1 MSSFK
6 DKTNQY
12 ENEIKRN
19 FKTYN
24 DNKKDRIQ
32 AKKFNDLLNISNKNQ
47 KNQFMYDSIKS
58 LIDLKKEE
66 NEENISPEEYISFI
80 DNQLNDKNN
89 DNLKNIFNVFCDS
102 NTQKISWITFPLI
115 AKELGNEELSNNLMN
130 IIGQSKLYS
139 KKINYEEFVDI
150 MNSESD
156 EEKDEI
162 DIKSNNI
169 DDNNQKNNSKTNSP
183 DDEENLK
190 INDFIEN
197 YEEKPTYKQRKIIA
211 NRNKKYE
218 EEISSSSKSINKVS
232 DDIIIEE
239 KSEENKISNYEN
251 DNDNEKIVKRYHRR
265 YRSKK
270 IPNNNENHNS
280 ENINANH
287 KVINKYRKKHSYH

>member
-1 MSSFK
+1 MSSSK
-6 DKTNQY
+6 NKTEQY
-12 ENEIKRN
+12 ENEIKTN

-24 DNKKDRIQ
+24 DNKKDIIQ
-32 AKKFNDLLNISNKNQ
+32 AKKFNDLIYISKNNK

-58 LIDLKKEE
+58 LIDLKQEE
-66 NEENISPEEYISFI
+66 KEENISPEEYISFI
-80 DNQLNDKNN
+80 ENQLNTDKNN
-89 DNLKNIFNVFCDS
+89 NNLKNIFNVFCDS
-102 NTQKISWITFPLI
+102 NTQKISWNTFPLI
-115 AKELGNEELSNNLMN
+115 AKELGNEELADNLMN
-130 IIGQSKLYS
+130 VIRQSKLYS
-139 KKINYEEFVDI
+139 KKINYEEFLDI

-156 EEKDEI
+156 EEKEEI

-169 DDNNQKNNSKTNSP
+169 DDKNNKNSKTDNINE
-183 DDEENLK
+183 EENFK
-190 INDFIEN
+190 INDYIEN

-218 EEISSSSKSINKVS
+218 DEISSSSKSINKAS

-251 DNDNEKIVKRYHRR
+251 DNDNEKIIKRYHRR

-280 ENINANH
+280 ENINLNH
-287 KVINKYRKKHSYH
+287 KAINKYRKKHSYH

>member
-1 MSSFK
+1 MSSSK
-6 DKTNQY
+6 NKTEQY
-12 ENEIKRN
+12 ENEIKTN

-24 DNKKDRIQ
+24 DNKKDIIQ
-32 AKKFNDLLNISNKNQ
+32 AKKFNDLIYISKNNK

-58 LIDLKKEE
+58 LIDLKQEE
-66 NEENISPEEYISFI
+66 KEENISPEEYISFI
-80 DNQLNDKNN
+80 ENQLNTDKNN
-89 DNLKNIFNVFCDS
+89 SNLKNIFNVFCDS
-102 NTQKISWITFPLI
+102 NTQKISWNTFPLI
-115 AKELGNEELSNNLMN
+115 AKELGNEELADNLMN
-130 IIGQSKLYS
+130 VIRQSKLYS
-139 KKINYEEFVDI
+139 KKINYEEFLDI

-156 EEKDEI
+156 EEKEEI

-169 DDNNQKNNSKTNSP
+169 DDKNNKNIKTDNIN
-183 DDEENLK
+183 DEENFK
-190 INDFIEN
+190 INDYIEN

-218 EEISSSSKSINKVS
+218 DEISSSSKSINKVS

-251 DNDNEKIVKRYHRR
+251 DNDNEKIIKRYHRR

-280 ENINANH
+280 ENINLNH
-287 KVINKYRKKHSYH
+287 KAINKYRKKHSYH

>member
-24 DNKKDRIQ
+24 DNKKDIIQ

-80 DNQLNDKNN
+80 ENQLNDKNN

-115 AKELGNEELSNNLMN
+115 AKELGNEELSNNLVN
-130 IIGQSKLYS
+130 IISQSKLYS
-139 KKINYEEFVDI
+139 KKINYEEFLDI

-156 EEKDEI
+156 DEKEEI

-169 DDNNQKNNSKTNSP
+169 DANNQKNNSKTNSP

-218 EEISSSSKSINKVS
+218 EEISSSSKSINKAS

>member
-1 MSSFK
+1 MSSSK
-6 DKTNQY
+6 KKTEQY
-12 ENEIKRN
+12 ENEIKTN

-24 DNKKDRIQ
+24 DNKKDIIQ
-32 AKKFNDLLNISNKNQ
+32 AKKFNDLIYISKNNK

-58 LIDLKKEE
+58 LIDLKQEE
-66 NEENISPEEYISFI
+66 KEENISPEEYISFI
-80 DNQLNDKNN
+80 ENQLNTDKNN
-89 DNLKNIFNVFCDS
+89 NNLKNIFNVFCDS
-102 NTQKISWITFPLI
+102 NTQKISWNTFPLI
-115 AKELGNEELSNNLMN
+115 AKELGNEELADNLMN
-130 IIGQSKLYS
+130 VIRQSKLYS
-139 KKINYEEFVDI
+139 KKINYEEFLDI

-156 EEKDEI
+156 EEKEEI

-169 DDNNQKNNSKTNSP
+169 DDKNNKNSKTDSLNE
-183 DDEENLK
+183 EENFK
-190 INDFIEN
+190 INDYIEN

-218 EEISSSSKSINKVS
+218 DEISSSSKSINKAS

-251 DNDNEKIVKRYHRR
+251 DNDNEKIIKRYHRR

-280 ENINANH
+280 ENINLNH
-287 KVINKYRKKHSYH
+287 KAINKYRKKHSYH

>member
-1 MSSFK
+1 MSSSK
-6 DKTNQY
+6 NKTEQY
-12 ENEIKRN
+12 ENEIKTN

-24 DNKKDRIQ
+24 DNKKDIIQ
-32 AKKFNDLLNISNKNQ
+32 AKKFNDLIYISKNNK

-58 LIDLKKEE
+58 LIDLKQEE
-66 NEENISPEEYISFI
+66 KEENISPEEYISFI
-80 DNQLNDKNN
+80 ENQLNTDKNN
-89 DNLKNIFNVFCDS
+89 NNLKNIFNVFCDS
-102 NTQKISWITFPLI
+102 NTQKISWNTFPLI
-115 AKELGNEELSNNLMN
+115 AKELGNEELADNLMN
-130 IIGQSKLYS
+130 VIRQSKLYS
-139 KKINYEEFVDI
+139 KKINYEEFLDI

-156 EEKDEI
+156 EEKEKI
-162 DIKSNNI
+162 DIKSSNI
-169 DDNNQKNNSKTNSP
+169 DDKNNKNSKTDSLNE
-183 DDEENLK
+183 EENFK
-190 INDFIEN
+190 INDYIEN

-218 EEISSSSKSINKVS
+218 DEISSSSKSINKAS

-251 DNDNEKIVKRYHRR
+251 DNDNEKTIKRYHRR

-280 ENINANH
+280 ENINLNH

>member
-6 DKTNQY
+6 NKTEQY
-12 ENEIKRN
+12 ENEIKTN

-24 DNKKDRIQ
+24 DNKKDIIQ
-32 AKKFNDLLNISNKNQ
+32 AKKFNDLIYISKNNK

-58 LIDLKKEE
+58 LIDLKQEE
-66 NEENISPEEYISFI
+66 KEENISPEEYISFI
-80 DNQLNDKNN
+80 ENQLNTDKNN
-89 DNLKNIFNVFCDS
+89 NNLKNIFNVFCDS
-102 NTQKISWITFPLI
+102 NTQKISWNTFPLI
-115 AKELGNEELSNNLMN
+115 AKELGNEELADNLMN
-130 IIGQSKLYS
+130 VIRQSKLYS
-139 KKINYEEFVDI
+139 KKINYEEFLDI

-156 EEKDEI
+156 EEKEEI

-169 DDNNQKNNSKTNSP
+169 DDKNNKNSKTDSLNE
-183 DDEENLK
+183 EENFK
-190 INDFIEN
+190 INDYIEN

-218 EEISSSSKSINKVS
+218 DEISSSSKSINKAS

-251 DNDNEKIVKRYHRR
+251 DNDNEKIIKRYHRR

-280 ENINANH
+280 ENINLNH

>member
-1 MSSFK
+1 MSSSK
-6 DKTNQY
+6 KKTEQY
-12 ENEIKRN
+12 ENEIKTN

-24 DNKKDRIQ
+24 DNKKDIIQ
-32 AKKFNDLLNISNKNQ
+32 AKKFNDLIYISKNNK

-80 DNQLNDKNN
+80 ENQLNTDKNN
-89 DNLKNIFNVFCDS
+89 NNLKNIFNVFCDS
-102 NTQKISWITFPLI
+102 NTQKISWNTFPLI
-115 AKELGNEELSNNLMN
+115 AKELGNEELADNLMN
-130 IIGQSKLYS
+130 VIRQSKLYS
-139 KKINYEEFVDI
+139 KKINYEEFLDI

-156 EEKDEI
+156 EEKEEI

-169 DDNNQKNNSKTNSP
+169 DDKNNKNSKTDSLNE
-183 DDEENLK
+183 EENFK
-190 INDFIEN
+190 INDYIEN

-218 EEISSSSKSINKVS
+218 DEISSSSKSINKAS

-251 DNDNEKIVKRYHRR
+251 DNDNEKIIKRYHRR

-280 ENINANH
+280 ENINLNH

>member
-6 DKTNQY
+6 NKTEQY
-12 ENEIKRN
+12 ENEIKTN

-24 DNKKDRIQ
+24 DNKKDIIQ
-32 AKKFNDLLNISNKNQ
+32 AKKFNDLIYISKNNK

-58 LIDLKKEE
+58 LIDLKQEE
-66 NEENISPEEYISFI
+66 KEENISPEEYISFI
-80 DNQLNDKNN
+80 ENQLNTDKNN
-89 DNLKNIFNVFCDS
+89 NNLKNIFNVFCDS
-102 NTQKISWITFPLI
+102 NTQKISWNTFPLI
-115 AKELGNEELSNNLMN
+115 AKELGNEELADNLMN
-130 IIGQSKLYS
+130 VIRQSKLYS
-139 KKINYEEFVDI
+139 KKINYEEFLDI

-156 EEKDEI
+156 EEKEEI

-169 DDNNQKNNSKTNSP
+169 DDKNNKNIKTDNIN
-183 DDEENLK
+183 DEENFK
-190 INDFIEN
+190 INDYIEN

-218 EEISSSSKSINKVS
+218 DEISSSSKSINKVS

-251 DNDNEKIVKRYHRR
+251 DNDNEKIIKRYHRR

-280 ENINANH
+280 ENINLNH
-287 KVINKYRKKHSYH
+287 KAINKYRKKHSYH

>member
-1 MSSFK
+1 MSSSK
-6 DKTNQY
+6 NKTEQY
-12 ENEIKRN
+12 ENEIKTN

-24 DNKKDRIQ
+24 DNKKDIIQ
-32 AKKFNDLLNISNKNQ
+32 AKKFNDLIYISKNNK

-80 DNQLNDKNN
+80 ENQLNTDKNN
-89 DNLKNIFNVFCDS
+89 NNLKNIFNVFCDS
-102 NTQKISWITFPLI
+102 NTQKISWNTFPLI
-115 AKELGNEELSNNLMN
+115 AKELGNEELADNLMN
-130 IIGQSKLYS
+130 VIRQSKLYS
-139 KKINYEEFVDI
+139 KKINYEEFLDI

-156 EEKDEI
+156 EEKEEI

-169 DDNNQKNNSKTNSP
+169 DDKNNKNSKTNSLN
-183 DDEENLK
+183 DEENFK
-190 INDFIEN
+190 INDYIEN

-218 EEISSSSKSINKVS
+218 DEISSSSKSINKAS

-251 DNDNEKIVKRYHRR
+251 DNDNEKIIKRYHRR

-280 ENINANH
+280 ENINLNH

>member
-1 MSSFK
+1 MSSSK
-6 DKTNQY
+6 NKTEQY
-12 ENEIKRN
+12 ENEIKTN
-19 FKTYN
+19 FKIYN
-24 DNKKDRIQ
+24 DNKKDIIQ
-32 AKKFNDLLNISNKNQ
+32 AKKFNDLIYISKNNK

-58 LIDLKKEE
+58 LIDLKQEE
-66 NEENISPEEYISFI
+66 KEENISPEEYISFI
-80 DNQLNDKNN
+80 ENQLNTDKKNN
-89 DNLKNIFNVFCDS
+89 NLKNIFNVFCDS
-102 NTQKISWITFPLI
+102 NTQKISWNTFPLI
-115 AKELGNEELSNNLMN
+115 AKELGNEELADNLMN
-130 IIGQSKLYS
+130 VIRQSKLYS
-139 KKINYEEFVDI
+139 KKINYEEFLDI

-156 EEKDEI
+156 EEKEEI

-169 DDNNQKNNSKTNSP
+169 DDKNNKNSKTNSLN
-183 DDEENLK
+183 DEENFK
-190 INDFIEN
+190 INDYIEN

-218 EEISSSSKSINKVS
+218 DEISSPSKSINKAS

-251 DNDNEKIVKRYHRR
+251 DNDNEKIIKRYHRR

-280 ENINANH
+280 ENINLNH

>member
-1 MSSFK
+1 MSSSK
-6 DKTNQY
+6 NKTEQY
-12 ENEIKRN
+12 ENEIKTN

-24 DNKKDRIQ
+24 DNKKDIIQ
-32 AKKFNDLLNISNKNQ
+32 AKKFNDLIYISKNNK

-58 LIDLKKEE
+58 LIDLKQEE
-66 NEENISPEEYISFI
+66 KEENISPEEYISFI
-80 DNQLNDKNN
+80 ENQLNTDKNN
-89 DNLKNIFNVFCDS
+89 NNLKNIFNVFCDS
-102 NTQKISWITFPLI
+102 NTQKISWNTFPLI
-115 AKELGNEELSNNLMN
+115 AKELGNEELADNLMN
-130 IIGQSKLYS
+130 VIRQSKLYS
-139 KKINYEEFVDI
+139 KKINYEEFLDI

-156 EEKDEI
+156 EEKEEI

-169 DDNNQKNNSKTNSP
+169 DDKNNKNSKTNSLN
-183 DDEENLK
+183 DEENFK
-190 INDFIEN
+190 INDYIEN

-218 EEISSSSKSINKVS
+218 DEISSSSKSINKVS

-251 DNDNEKIVKRYHRR
+251 DNDNEKIIKRYHRR

-280 ENINANH
+280 ENINLNH

>member
-6 DKTNQY
+6 NKTEQY
-12 ENEIKRN
+12 ENEIKTN

-24 DNKKDRIQ
+24 DNKKDIIQ
-32 AKKFNDLLNISNKNQ
+32 AKKFNDLIYISKNNK

-58 LIDLKKEE
+58 LIDLKQEE
-66 NEENISPEEYISFI
+66 KEENISPEEYISFI
-80 DNQLNDKNN
+80 ENQLNTDKNN
-89 DNLKNIFNVFCDS
+89 NNLKNIFNVFCDS
-102 NTQKISWITFPLI
+102 NTQKISWNTFPLI
-115 AKELGNEELSNNLMN
+115 AKELGNEELADNLMN
-130 IIGQSKLYS
+130 VIRQSKLYS
-139 KKINYEEFVDI
+139 KKINYEEFLDI

-156 EEKDEI
+156 EEKEEI

-169 DDNNQKNNSKTNSP
+169 DDKNNKNIKTDNIN
-183 DDEENLK
+183 DEENFK
-190 INDFIEN
+190 INDYIEN

-218 EEISSSSKSINKVS
+218 DEISSSSKSINKAS

-251 DNDNEKIVKRYHRR
+251 DNDNEKIIKRYHRR

-280 ENINANH
+280 ENINLNH

>member
-1 MSSFK
+1 MSSSK
-6 DKTNQY
+6 NKTEQY
-12 ENEIKRN
+12 ENEIKTN

-24 DNKKDRIQ
+24 DNKKDIIQ
-32 AKKFNDLLNISNKNQ
+32 AKKFNDLIYISKNNK

-58 LIDLKKEE
+58 LIDLKQEE
-66 NEENISPEEYISFI
+66 KEENISPEEYISFI
-80 DNQLNDKNN
+80 ENQLNTDKNN
-89 DNLKNIFNVFCDS
+89 NNLKNIFNVFCDS
-102 NTQKISWITFPLI
+102 NTQKISWNTFPLI
-115 AKELGNEELSNNLMN
+115 AKELGNEELADNLMN
-130 IIGQSKLYS
+130 VIRQSKLYS
-139 KKINYEEFVDI
+139 KKINYEEFLDI

-156 EEKDEI
+156 EEKEEI

-169 DDNNQKNNSKTNSP
+169 DDKNNKNNKTDNIN
-183 DDEENLK
+183 DEENFK
-190 INDFIEN
+190 INDYIEN

-218 EEISSSSKSINKVS
+218 DEISSSSKSINKAS

-251 DNDNEKIVKRYHRR
+251 DNDNEKIIKRYHRR

-280 ENINANH
+280 ENINLNH
-287 KVINKYRKKHSYH
+287 KAINKYRKKHSYH

>member
-6 DKTNQY
+6 NKTEQY
-12 ENEIKRN
+12 ENEIKTN

-24 DNKKDRIQ
+24 DNKKDIIQ
-32 AKKFNDLLNISNKNQ
+32 TKKFNDLIYISKNNK

-58 LIDLKKEE
+58 LIDLKQEE
-66 NEENISPEEYISFI
+66 KEENISPEEYISFI
-80 DNQLNDKNN
+80 ENQLNTDKNN
-89 DNLKNIFNVFCDS
+89 NNLKNIFNVFCDS
-102 NTQKISWITFPLI
+102 NTQKISWNTFPLI
-115 AKELGNEELSNNLMN
+115 AKELGNEELADNLMN
-130 IIGQSKLYS
+130 VIRQSKLYS
-139 KKINYEEFVDI
+139 KKINYEEFLDI

-156 EEKDEI
+156 EEKEKI
-162 DIKSNNI
+162 DIKSSNI
-169 DDNNQKNNSKTNSP
+169 DDKNNKNSKTDSLNE
-183 DDEENLK
+183 EENFK
-190 INDFIEN
+190 INDYIEN

-218 EEISSSSKSINKVS
+218 DEISSSSKSINKAS

-251 DNDNEKIVKRYHRR
+251 DNDNEKIIKRYHRR

-280 ENINANH
+280 ENINLNH
-287 KVINKYRKKHSYH
+287 KAINKYRKKHSYH

>member
-1 MSSFK
+1 MSSSK
-6 DKTNQY
+6 NKTEQY
-12 ENEIKRN
+12 ENEIKTN

-24 DNKKDRIQ
+24 DNKKDIIQ
-32 AKKFNDLLNISNKNQ
+32 AKKFNDLIYISKNNK

-58 LIDLKKEE
+58 LIDLKQEE
-66 NEENISPEEYISFI
+66 KEENISPEEYISFI
-80 DNQLNDKNN
+80 ENQLNTDKNN
-89 DNLKNIFNVFCDS
+89 NNLKNIFNVFCDS
-102 NTQKISWITFPLI
+102 NTQKISWNTFPLI
-115 AKELGNEELSNNLMN
+115 AKELGNEELADNLMN
-130 IIGQSKLYS
+130 VIRQSKLYS
-139 KKINYEEFVDI
+139 KKINYEEFLDI

-156 EEKDEI
+156 EEKEEI

-169 DDNNQKNNSKTNSP
+169 DDKNNKNSKTDSLNE
-183 DDEENLK
+183 EENFK
-190 INDFIEN
+190 INDYIEN

-218 EEISSSSKSINKVS
+218 DEISSSSKSINKAS

-251 DNDNEKIVKRYHRR
+251 DNDNEKIIKRYHRR

-280 ENINANH
+280 ENINLNH
-287 KVINKYRKKHSYH
+287 KAINKYRKKHSYH

>member
-1 MSSFK
+1 MSSSK
-6 DKTNQY
+6 KKTEQY
-12 ENEIKRN
+12 ENEIKTN

-24 DNKKDRIQ
+24 DNKKDIIQ
-32 AKKFNDLLNISNKNQ
+32 AKKFNDLIYISKNNK

-80 DNQLNDKNN
+80 ENQLNTDKNN
-89 DNLKNIFNVFCDS
+89 NNLKNIFNVFCDS
-102 NTQKISWITFPLI
+102 NTQKISWNTFPLI
-115 AKELGNEELSNNLMN
+115 AKELGNEELADNLMN
-130 IIGQSKLYS
+130 VIRQSKLYS
-139 KKINYEEFVDI
+139 KKINYEEFLDI

-156 EEKDEI
+156 EEKEKI
-162 DIKSNNI
+162 DIKSSNI
-169 DDNNQKNNSKTNSP
+169 DDKNNKNSKTDSLNE
-183 DDEENLK
+183 EENFK
-190 INDFIEN
+190 INDYIEN

-218 EEISSSSKSINKVS
+218 DEISSSSKSINKAS

-251 DNDNEKIVKRYHRR
+251 DNDNEKIIKRYHRR

-280 ENINANH
+280 ENINLNH
-287 KVINKYRKKHSYH
+287 KAINKYRKKHSYH

>member
-1 MSSFK
+1 MSSSK
-6 DKTNQY
+6 NKTEQY
-12 ENEIKRN
+12 ENEIKTN

-24 DNKKDRIQ
+24 DNKKDIIQ
-32 AKKFNDLLNISNKNQ
+32 AKKFNDLIYISKNNK

-58 LIDLKKEE
+58 LIDLKQEE
-66 NEENISPEEYISFI
+66 KEENISPEEYISFI
-80 DNQLNDKNN
+80 ENQLNTDKNN
-89 DNLKNIFNVFCDS
+89 NNLKNIFNVFCDS
-102 NTQKISWITFPLI
+102 NTQKISWNTFPLI
-115 AKELGNEELSNNLMN
+115 AKELGNEELADNLMN
-130 IIGQSKLYS
+130 VIRQSKLYS
-139 KKINYEEFVDI
+139 KKINYEEFLDI

-156 EEKDEI
+156 EEKEEI

-169 DDNNQKNNSKTNSP
+169 DDKNNKNSKTDNIN
-183 DDEENLK
+183 EKENFK
-190 INDFIEN
+190 INDYIEN

-218 EEISSSSKSINKVS
+218 DEISSSSKSINKAS

-251 DNDNEKIVKRYHRR
+251 DNDNEKIIKRYHRR

-280 ENINANH
+280 ENINLNH
-287 KVINKYRKKHSYH
+287 KAINKYRKKHSYH

>member
-1 MSSFK
+1 MSSSK
-6 DKTNQY
+6 NKTEQY
-12 ENEIKRN
+12 ENEIKTN

-24 DNKKDRIQ
+24 DNKKDIIQ
-32 AKKFNDLLNISNKNQ
+32 AKKFNDLIYISKNNK

-58 LIDLKKEE
+58 LIDLKQEE
-66 NEENISPEEYISFI
+66 KEENISPEEYISFI
-80 DNQLNDKNN
+80 ENQLNTDKNN
-89 DNLKNIFNVFCDS
+89 NNLKNIFNVFCDS
-102 NTQKISWITFPLI
+102 NTQKISWNTFPLI
-115 AKELGNEELSNNLMN
+115 AKELGNEELADNLMN
-130 IIGQSKLYS
+130 VIRQSKLYS
-139 KKINYEEFVDI
+139 KKINFEEFLDI

-156 EEKDEI
+156 EEKEEI

-169 DDNNQKNNSKTNSP
+169 DDKNNKNIKTDNIN
-183 DDEENLK
+183 DEENFK
-190 INDFIEN
+190 INDYIEN

-218 EEISSSSKSINKVS
+218 DEISSSSKSINKAS

-251 DNDNEKIVKRYHRR
+251 DNDNEKIIKRYHRR

-280 ENINANH
+280 ENINLNH

>member
-1 MSSFK
+1 MSSSK
-6 DKTNQY
+6 NKTEQY
-12 ENEIKRN
+12 ENEIKTN

-24 DNKKDRIQ
+24 DNKKDIIQ
-32 AKKFNDLLNISNKNQ
+32 AKKFNDLIYISKNNK

-58 LIDLKKEE
+58 LIDLKQEE
-66 NEENISPEEYISFI
+66 KEENISPEEYISFI
-80 DNQLNDKNN
+80 ENQLNTDKNN
-89 DNLKNIFNVFCDS
+89 NNLKNIFNVFCDS
-102 NTQKISWITFPLI
+102 NTQKISWNTFPLI
-115 AKELGNEELSNNLMN
+115 AKELGNEELADNLMN
-130 IIGQSKLYS
+130 VIRQSKLYS
-139 KKINYEEFVDI
+139 KKINYEEFLDI

-156 EEKDEI
+156 EEKEKI

-169 DDNNQKNNSKTNSP
+169 DDKNNKNSKTDSLNE
-183 DDEENLK
+183 EENFK
-190 INDFIEN
+190 INDYIEN

-218 EEISSSSKSINKVS
+218 DEISSSSKSINKAS

-251 DNDNEKIVKRYHRR
+251 DNDNEKIIKRYHRR

-280 ENINANH
+280 ENINLNH

>member
-6 DKTNQY
+6 NKTEQY
-12 ENEIKRN
+12 ENEIKTN

-24 DNKKDRIQ
+24 DNKKDIIQ
-32 AKKFNDLLNISNKNQ
+32 AKKFNDLIYISKNNK

-58 LIDLKKEE
+58 LIDLKQEE
-66 NEENISPEEYISFI
+66 KEENISPEEYISFI
-80 DNQLNDKNN
+80 ENQLNTDKNN
-89 DNLKNIFNVFCDS
+89 NNLKNIFNVFCDS
-102 NTQKISWITFPLI
+102 NTQKISWNTFPLI
-115 AKELGNEELSNNLMN
+115 AKELGNEELADNLMN
-130 IIGQSKLYS
+130 VIRQSKLYS
-139 KKINYEEFVDI
+139 KKINYEEFLDI

-156 EEKDEI
+156 EEKEEI

-169 DDNNQKNNSKTNSP
+169 DDKNNKNSKTNSLN
-183 DDEENLK
+183 DEENFK
-190 INDFIEN
+190 INDYIEN

-218 EEISSSSKSINKVS
+218 DEISSSSKSINKAS

-251 DNDNEKIVKRYHRR
+251 DNDNEKIIKRYHRR

-280 ENINANH
+280 ENINLNH

>member
-6 DKTNQY
+6 NKTEQY
-12 ENEIKRN
+12 ENEIKTN

-24 DNKKDRIQ
+24 DNKKDIIQ
-32 AKKFNDLLNISNKNQ
+32 AKKFNDLIYISKNNK

-58 LIDLKKEE
+58 LIDLKQEE
-66 NEENISPEEYISFI
+66 KEENISPEEYISFI
-80 DNQLNDKNN
+80 ENQLNTDKNN
-89 DNLKNIFNVFCDS
+89 NNLKNIFNVFCDS
-102 NTQKISWITFPLI
+102 NTQKISWNTFPLI
-115 AKELGNEELSNNLMN
+115 AKELGNEELADNLMN
-130 IIGQSKLYS
+130 VIRQSKLYS
-139 KKINYEEFVDI
+139 KKINYEEFLDI

-156 EEKDEI
+156 EEKEKI
-162 DIKSNNI
+162 DIKSSNI
-169 DDNNQKNNSKTNSP
+169 DDKNNKNSKTDSLNE
-183 DDEENLK
+183 EENFK
-190 INDFIEN
+190 INDYIEN

-218 EEISSSSKSINKVS
+218 DEISSSSKSINKAS

-251 DNDNEKIVKRYHRR
+251 DNDNEKIIKRYHRR

-280 ENINANH
+280 ENINLNH
-287 KVINKYRKKHSYH
+287 KAINKYRKKHSYH

>member
-1 MSSFK
+1 MSSSK
-6 DKTNQY
+6 NKTEQY
-12 ENEIKRN
+12 ENEIKTN
-19 FKTYN
+19 FKIYN
-24 DNKKDRIQ
+24 DNKKDIIQ
-32 AKKFNDLLNISNKNQ
+32 AKKFNDLIYISKNNK

-58 LIDLKKEE
+58 LIDLKQEE
-66 NEENISPEEYISFI
+66 KEENISPEEYISFI
-80 DNQLNDKNN
+80 ENQLNTDKNN
-89 DNLKNIFNVFCDS
+89 SNLKNIFNVFCDS
-102 NTQKISWITFPLI
+102 NTQKISWNTFPLI
-115 AKELGNEELSNNLMN
+115 AKELGNEELADNLMN
-130 IIGQSKLYS
+130 VIRQSKLYS
-139 KKINYEEFVDI
+139 KKINYEEFLDI

-156 EEKDEI
+156 EEKEEI

-169 DDNNQKNNSKTNSP
+169 DDKNNKNSKTNSLN
-183 DDEENLK
+183 DEENFK
-190 INDFIEN
+190 INDYIEN

-218 EEISSSSKSINKVS
+218 DEISSSSKSINKAS

-251 DNDNEKIVKRYHRR
+251 DNDNEKIIKRYHRR

-280 ENINANH
+280 ENINLNH

>member
-1 MSSFK
+1 MSSSK
-6 DKTNQY
+6 KKTEQY
-12 ENEIKRN
+12 ENEIKTN
-19 FKTYN
+19 FKIYN
-24 DNKKDRIQ
+24 DNKKDIIQ
-32 AKKFNDLLNISNKNQ
+32 AKKFNDLIYISKNNK

-58 LIDLKKEE
+58 LIDLKQEE
-66 NEENISPEEYISFI
+66 KEENISPEEYISFI
-80 DNQLNDKNN
+80 ENQLNTDKNN
-89 DNLKNIFNVFCDS
+89 NNLKNIFNVFCDS
-102 NTQKISWITFPLI
+102 NTQKISWNTFPLI
-115 AKELGNEELSNNLMN
+115 AKELGNEELADNLMN
-130 IIGQSKLYS
+130 VIRQSKLYS
-139 KKINYEEFVDI
+139 KKINYEEFLDI

-156 EEKDEI
+156 EEKEEI

-169 DDNNQKNNSKTNSP
+169 DDKNNKNSKTNSLN
-183 DDEENLK
+183 DEENFK
-190 INDFIEN
+190 INDYIEN

-218 EEISSSSKSINKVS
+218 DEISSSSKSINKAS

-251 DNDNEKIVKRYHRR
+251 DNDNEKIIKRYHRR

-280 ENINANH
+280 ENINLNH

>member
-1 MSSFK
+1 MSSSK
-6 DKTNQY
+6 NKTEQY
-12 ENEIKRN
+12 ENEIKTN

-24 DNKKDRIQ
+24 DNKKDIIQ
-32 AKKFNDLLNISNKNQ
+32 AKKFNDLIYISKNNK

-58 LIDLKKEE
+58 LIDLKQEE
-66 NEENISPEEYISFI
+66 KEENISPEEYISFI
-80 DNQLNDKNN
+80 ENQLNTDKNN
-89 DNLKNIFNVFCDS
+89 NNLKNIFNVFCDS
-102 NTQKISWITFPLI
+102 NTQKISWNTFPLI
-115 AKELGNEELSNNLMN
+115 AKELGNEELADNLMN
-130 IIGQSKLYS
+130 VIRQSKLYS
-139 KKINYEEFVDI
+139 KKINYEEFLDI

-156 EEKDEI
+156 EEKEEI

-169 DDNNQKNNSKTNSP
+169 DDKNNKNSKTNSLN
-183 DDEENLK
+183 DEENFK
-190 INDFIEN
+190 INDYIEN

-218 EEISSSSKSINKVS
+218 DEISSSSKSINKAS

-251 DNDNEKIVKRYHRR
+251 DNDNEKIIKRYHRR

-280 ENINANH
+280 ENINLNH

>member
-6 DKTNQY
+6 NKTEQY
-12 ENEIKRN
+12 ENEIKTN

-24 DNKKDRIQ
+24 DNKKDIIQ
-32 AKKFNDLLNISNKNQ
+32 AKKFNDLIYISKNNK

-58 LIDLKKEE
+58 LIDLKQEE
-66 NEENISPEEYISFI
+66 KEENISPEEYISFI
-80 DNQLNDKNN
+80 ENQLNTDKNN
-89 DNLKNIFNVFCDS
+89 NNLKNIFNVFCDS
-102 NTQKISWITFPLI
+102 NTQKISWNTFPLI
-115 AKELGNEELSNNLMN
+115 AKELGNEELADNLMN
-130 IIGQSKLYS
+130 VIRQSKLYS
-139 KKINYEEFVDI
+139 KKINYEEFLDI

-156 EEKDEI
+156 EEKEKI
-162 DIKSNNI
+162 DIKSSNI
-169 DDNNQKNNSKTNSP
+169 DDKNNKNSKTDSLNE
-183 DDEENLK
+183 EENFK
-190 INDFIEN
+190 INDYIEN

-218 EEISSSSKSINKVS
+218 DDISSSSKSINKAS

-251 DNDNEKIVKRYHRR
+251 DNDNEKIIKRYHRR

-280 ENINANH
+280 ENINLNH
-287 KVINKYRKKHSYH
+287 KAINKYRKKHSYH

>member
-1 MSSFK
+1 MSSSK
-6 DKTNQY
+6 KKTEQY
-12 ENEIKRN
+12 ENEIKTN

-24 DNKKDRIQ
+24 DNKKDIIQ
-32 AKKFNDLLNISNKNQ
+32 AKKFNDLIYISKNNK

-80 DNQLNDKNN
+80 ENQLNTDKNN
-89 DNLKNIFNVFCDS
+89 NNLKNIFNVFCDS
-102 NTQKISWITFPLI
+102 NTQKISWNTFPLI
-115 AKELGNEELSNNLMN
+115 AKELGNEELADNLMN
-130 IIGQSKLYS
+130 VIRQSKLYS
-139 KKINYEEFVDI
+139 KKINYEEFLDI

-156 EEKDEI
+156 EEKEEI

-169 DDNNQKNNSKTNSP
+169 DDKNNKNSKTNSLN
-183 DDEENLK
+183 DEENFK
-190 INDFIEN
+190 INDYIEN

-218 EEISSSSKSINKVS
+218 DEISSSSKSINKAS

-251 DNDNEKIVKRYHRR
+251 DNDNEKIIKRYHRR

-280 ENINANH
+280 ENINLNH

>member
-1 MSSFK
+1 MSSSK
-6 DKTNQY
+6 NKTEQY
-12 ENEIKRN
+12 ENEIKTN

-24 DNKKDRIQ
+24 DNKKDIIQ
-32 AKKFNDLLNISNKNQ
+32 AKKFNDLIYISKNNK

-58 LIDLKKEE
+58 LIDLKQEE
-66 NEENISPEEYISFI
+66 KEENISPEEYISFI
-80 DNQLNDKNN
+80 ENQLNTDKNN
-89 DNLKNIFNVFCDS
+89 NNLKNIFNVFCDS
-102 NTQKISWITFPLI
+102 NTQKISWNTFPLI
-115 AKELGNEELSNNLMN
+115 AKELGNEELADNLMN
-130 IIGQSKLYS
+130 VIRQSKLYS
-139 KKINYEEFVDI
+139 KKINYEEFLDI

-156 EEKDEI
+156 EEKEKI
-162 DIKSNNI
+162 DIKSSNI
-169 DDNNQKNNSKTNSP
+169 DDKNNKNSIT
-183 DDEENLK
+183 DSLNEEENFK
-190 INDFIEN
+190 INDYIEN

-218 EEISSSSKSINKVS
+218 EEISSSSKSINKAS

-251 DNDNEKIVKRYHRR
+251 DNDNEKIIKRYHRR

-280 ENINANH
+280 ENINLNH

>member
-1 MSSFK
+1 MSSSK
-6 DKTNQY
+6 NKTEQY
-12 ENEIKRN
+12 ENEIKTN
-19 FKTYN
+19 FKIYN
-24 DNKKDRIQ
+24 DNKKDIIQ
-32 AKKFNDLLNISNKNQ
+32 AKKFNDLIYISKNNK

-58 LIDLKKEE
+58 LIDLKQEE
-66 NEENISPEEYISFI
+66 KEENISPEEYISFI
-80 DNQLNDKNN
+80 ENQLNTDKNN
-89 DNLKNIFNVFCDS
+89 NNLKNIFNVFCDS
-102 NTQKISWITFPLI
+102 NTQKISWNTFPLI
-115 AKELGNEELSNNLMN
+115 AKELGNEELADNLMN
-130 IIGQSKLYS
+130 VIRQSKLYS
-139 KKINYEEFVDI
+139 KKINYEEFLDI

-156 EEKDEI
+156 EEKEEI

-169 DDNNQKNNSKTNSP
+169 DDKNNKNSKTNSLN
-183 DDEENLK
+183 DEENFK
-190 INDFIEN
+190 INDYIEN

-218 EEISSSSKSINKVS
+218 DEISSSSKSINKAS

-251 DNDNEKIVKRYHRR
+251 DNDNEKIIKRYHRR

-280 ENINANH
+280 ENINLNH